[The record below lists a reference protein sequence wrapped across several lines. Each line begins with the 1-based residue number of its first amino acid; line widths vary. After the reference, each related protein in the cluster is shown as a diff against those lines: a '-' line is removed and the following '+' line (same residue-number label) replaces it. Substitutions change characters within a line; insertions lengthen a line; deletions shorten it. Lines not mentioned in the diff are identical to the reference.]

1 MPLNTSIDLWS
12 RIISSMNIQA
22 LTLDDDFTQLKK
34 PPTEPPPHKNGVSAT
49 TQPGKPHL
57 DSMPNK
63 QPT

>member
-1 MPLNTSIDLWS
+1 
-12 RIISSMNIQA
+12 MNIQA